1 MLSKQE
7 VLKRQEE
14 ALERDKKIEKEKDR
28 LLKEREKALL
38 PTLKEDYKEKIGKE
52 LEMKVRN
59 PDEYIDFIHFDLLY
73 NFAKEQEDVVY
84 ELKEDY
90 KEKIQEELER
100 TIRDPD
106 NYIDFIHFDL
116 LYNFIKEQESVVY
129 ELKEELEDLGYE
141 VEVELHDDHIDR
153 IGNASTIELIIRWKR
168 DPNVN

>member
-14 ALERDKKIEKEKDR
+14 ALERDKKIEKEKDQ

-38 PTLKEDYKEKIGKE
+38 LTLKEDYKEKIGKE

-59 PDEYIDFIHFDLLY
+59 PDE
-73 NFAKEQEDVVY
+73 
-84 ELKEDY
+84 
-90 KEKIQEELER
+90 
-100 TIRDPD
+100 
-106 NYIDFIHFDL
+106 YIDFIHFDL

-153 IGNASTIELIIRWKR
+153 IGNASTIELIIKWKR

>member
-73 NFAKEQEDVVY
+73 NFV
-84 ELKEDY
+84 
-90 KEKIQEELER
+90 
-100 TIRDPD
+100 
-106 NYIDFIHFDL
+106 
-116 LYNFIKEQESVVY
+116 KEQESVVY

-141 VEVELHDDHIDR
+141 VKVGLHDDHIDR